1 MARRKKTKSKRR
13 SRIGV
18 SKKSGFSMGSFVDTQ
33 KLLGMGASAFLQV
46 QLKKIP
52 ALQKLDP
59 KIQAGIKIIAGQYL
73 PNMQMA
79 KNTIKSD
86 SLRNGIGDGLI
97 YDGVK
102 ELLSSFGIAGIQHPM
117 RRRPKPNEFLA
128 VSVEGLDDP
137 NSVSEDILAG
147 DEMGDD
153 YEIGDDMGGDDLS
166 AVNEDILAGDDDI
179 SSVNGD
185 DDISSVNEDI
195 LGDDM
200 GDDLF

>member
-1 MARRKKTKSKRR
+1 MAKRKKHKKSHKR
-13 SRIGV
+13 SRSRVGAL
-18 SKKSGFSMGSFVDTQ
+18 KGMSMGQFVDTQ
-33 KLLGMGASAFLQV
+33 KLLGMAGSAFLQV
-46 QLKKIP
+46 QMKKIP

-79 KNTIKSD
+79 KNAIKSD

-97 YDGVK
+97 YDGIK

-128 VSVEGLDDP
+128 VSVEGLEDP
-137 NSVSEDILAG
+137 SNVSEDVLAG

-153 YEIGDDMGGDDLS
+153 YEIGGDDLS
-166 AVNEDILAGDDDI
+166 V
-179 SSVNGD
+179 
-185 DDISSVNEDI
+185 VNEDI
-195 LGDDM
+195 LGDDNM
-200 GDDLF
+200 GEIY